1 MSNMLQSVQKEIAIM
16 KKLNHVNCVRL
27 YEVIDDP
34 TSHKLYLRL
43 EFVSGS
49 QPRPPAR
56 ISLSPR
62 DPPPSPPLPCAA
74 AARSACLAGTAGSV
88 EDECC
93 CVEDHGCSEGVSV
106 CSVLLWSVN
115 DSASSPAPRC
125 LAATPTHPQT
135 HALSDGTG
143 GQCMPSGNH
152 TTPLPLDTAQ
162 VLQPLALPPP
172 SLCFSL
178 SLSLSLSPPWH
189 TLAWP

>member
-34 TSHKLYLRL
+34 ASHKLYLRL

-74 AARSACLAGTAGSV
+74 ATRSSCLASTAGCV
-88 EDECC
+88 ESECC
-93 CVEDHGCSEGVSV
+93 CLEHHGCRGRMRLLRASLV
-106 CSVLLWSVN
+106 CE
-115 DSASSPAPRC
+115 
-125 LAATPTHPQT
+125 
-135 HALSDGTG
+135 
-143 GQCMPSGNH
+143 
-152 TTPLPLDTAQ
+152 
-162 VLQPLALPPP
+162 
-172 SLCFSL
+172 
-178 SLSLSLSPPWH
+178 
-189 TLAWP
+189 